1 MFGKLKKIL
10 GGLEADYADIRY
22 EVKKETVAEFAG
34 KELTRVNANST
45 DGFVMRALYKGGFS
59 SVAFTRPED
68 APKAVASVLE
78 NAKLM
83 SRNIKEP
90 VRLAKVSV
98 SKEYFHPEMAES
110 PVTVTLEEKIE
121 LARGYNSIPLKNSK
135 VVSTNMSYEETCR
148 DKYFLS
154 SEGAEIR
161 EELVTVSFAGQ
172 AMAKDGTLTQN
183 LRYAIGGS
191 DGFSSVRNRR
201 EYFENNTKI
210 LVDLLSA
217 KPVVGGV
224 YNVVLDQELGG
235 VFTHEAFGHF
245 SEADLI
251 ENMPGL
257 REKMRLGSQLGS
269 GILNITDNPTLPHQ
283 LGFYKY
289 DDEGVPAR
297 RIELMKNGVLSGRL
311 HSRRTAAAF
320 GEEPTGHCVAEDY
333 RFAPIVR
340 MGTIMIMPD
349 LSMDLGKLLAKLGDG
364 LYLRGAK
371 GGQTSG
377 ENFTFGAA
385 YGFEVKAGKVTRM
398 LRDIN
403 IMGNLFT
410 TLKNIAAVGKEIELT
425 ERGGCGKGQTN
436 IRSCH
441 GGPHVLVN
449 NVVVGGRQ

>member
-1 MFGKLKKIL
+1 MFDELKKML
-10 GGLEADYADIRY
+10 ERLEADYADIRY
-22 EVKKETVAEFAG
+22 EVKKETEAAFTG
-34 KELTRVNANST
+34 KELARVNANST
-45 DGFVMRALYKGGFS
+45 DGFVMRALYKGGFATA
-59 SVAFTRPED
+59 AFTKPED
-68 APKAVASVLE
+68 APKAAASVME

-83 SRNIKEP
+83 SCKLKEP
-90 VRLAKVSV
+90 VRLARTPAI
-98 SKEYFHPEMAES
+98 KEYFRPEMAES
-110 PVTVTLEEKIE
+110 PAGVTLEEKIE
-121 LARGYNSIPLKNSK
+121 LARGYNSIPLKNAK
-135 VVSTNMSYEETCR
+135 VVSTNMAYNETSR
-148 DKYFLS
+148 DKYFAS

-172 AMAKDGTLTQN
+172 AMAKDGALTQN

-191 DGFSSVRNRR
+191 DGFSSIRNRQ
-201 EYFENNTKI
+201 EHFESNTKI
-210 LVDLLSA
+210 LADLLSA
-217 KPVVGGV
+217 KPMAGGV
-224 YNVVLDQELGG
+224 YNVILNPELGG

-251 ENMPGL
+251 ENMPSL
-257 REKMRLGSQLGS
+257 REKMRLGTRLGS
-269 GILNITDNPTLPHQ
+269 EIVNITDNPTLPHQ

-297 RIELMKNGVLSGRL
+297 RVELMKNGVLSGRL
-311 HSRRTAAAF
+311 HSRRTAAVF

-340 MGTIMIMPD
+340 MGTIMIVPD
-349 LSMDLGKLLAKLGDG
+349 PRMDLGKLLAKLGDG
-364 LYLRGAK
+364 LYLCDAK

-385 YGFEVKAGKVTRM
+385 YGFTVKAGKVAGM

-403 IMGNLFT
+403 IMGNMFT
-410 TLKNIAAVGKEIELT
+410 TLNNIAAVGKEVELA
-425 ERGGCGKGQTN
+425 ERGGCGKGQLN

-449 NVVVGGRQ
+449 NVVVGGR